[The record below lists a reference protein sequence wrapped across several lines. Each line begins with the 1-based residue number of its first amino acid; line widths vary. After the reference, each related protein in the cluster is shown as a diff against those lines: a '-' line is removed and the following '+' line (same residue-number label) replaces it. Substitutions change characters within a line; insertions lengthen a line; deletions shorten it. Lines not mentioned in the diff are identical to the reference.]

1 MRAAALRRPARVL
14 WASVLSLAAACASS
28 DPAPDTFPRRLPGF
42 VFGSA
47 ATDVNTDAMA
57 AAAAIGYRWVRVPIR
72 WAMLE
77 PTVAAKPTLTRAEL
91 AADPTL
97 VDAFARRADWS
108 VPDATLTRAAELGL
122 HVIGFVGASSP
133 PRLDGVELDPASL
146 GADTYIACQALA
158 TQAIVERY
166 GRARVG
172 GPLSVPTIEVWQTE
186 NELNISPAATI
197 IGWRHPAGLV
207 AFLTSPWASF
217 EFQTELLGALRDA
230 VIAGDP
236 RAITETN
243 LSTDMSD
250 NFNTTFGRP
259 GWEDAVVAWREL
271 VDVIGLDTY
280 PNYYASQP
288 VDGAIVGERVAR
300 IRDLALPG
308 QQVMV
313 VETNYPN
320 GPADRGYSAEAQA
333 RYLEDAWTSS
343 RDAGVAGFLPFA
355 ITDGSGP
362 DPDFTAQDHANL
374 DVLGHALRDGDFLA
388 LALLFV
394 TQNDWLTNRM
404 PTLTQAVEGRWG
416 VYGPSGEPLPALDV
430 VRAIAAET
438 ARR

>member
-1 MRAAALRRPARVL
+1 MRTRSFRTAAVVGTWLA
-14 WASVLSLAAACASS
+14 LAASS
-28 DPAPDTFPRRLPGF
+28 CSSGVAPDDTFPRRLPEF

-47 ATDVNTDAMA
+47 ATDIDTGAMA
-57 AAAAIGYRWVRVPIR
+57 TAAMIGYRWVRVPIR

-77 PTVAAKPTLTRAEL
+77 PTVTVKPTLTRAEL
-91 AADPTL
+91 AANPTL

-108 VPDATLTRAAELGL
+108 IPDATLTRAADLGL
-122 HVIGFVGASSP
+122 AVIGFVGASSP

-166 GRARVG
+166 GRARAG
-172 GPLSVPTIEVWQTE
+172 APDGAPTIALWQTE

-197 IGWRHPAGLV
+197 IGWRRPAGPL
-207 AFLTSPWASF
+207 AFLGSPWASF
-217 EFQTELLGALRDA
+217 DFQTELLRALREA

-250 NFNTTFGRP
+250 TFNTTFGRP

-280 PNYYASQP
+280 PNYYAAEP
-288 VDGAIVGERVAR
+288 VDGTIVGARVAR
-300 IRDLALPG
+300 IRELALPG

-320 GPADRGYSAEAQA
+320 GPAARGYSPAAQA

-355 ITDGSGP
+355 IADGSGA
-362 DPDFTAQDHANL
+362 DPDFSAQDQANL
-374 DVLGHALRDGDFLA
+374 DVLGRALRGGDLLA
-388 LALLFV
+388 LALLFL

-404 PTLTQAVEGRWG
+404 PALTQTVEGRWG
-416 VYGPSGEPLPALDV
+416 VYGPSGEALPALDV

-438 ARR
+438 AGR